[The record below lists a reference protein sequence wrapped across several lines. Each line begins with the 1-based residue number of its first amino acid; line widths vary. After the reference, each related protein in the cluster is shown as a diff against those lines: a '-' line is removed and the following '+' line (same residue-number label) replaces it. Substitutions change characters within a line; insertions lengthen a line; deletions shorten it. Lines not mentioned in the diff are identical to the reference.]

1 MFTQSSRTVLV
12 RSPGSRQYMQHSS
25 FNDIAKELWE
35 VAALCENSYLSTWE
49 NESTKSL
56 KITVRGDQLLFGYS
70 IKFINLNFGLND
82 QTPVLSCELD
92 LFADVEPFSFPSS
105 SREHVHGLH
114 YVFAVP

>member
-49 NESTKSL
+49 NESIKKNERERQITDEPQIL
-56 KITVRGDQLLFGYS
+56 KYKDQVKGAADYS
-70 IKFINLNFGLND
+70 QPLNIPGWKRWAN
-82 QTPVLSCELD
+82 
-92 LFADVEPFSFPSS
+92 FPSEETI
-105 SREHVHGLH
+105 RQAEGTGL
-114 YVFAVP
+114 YVEVM